1 MPETVYNPQLL
12 IERVDLKE
20 KSEEHSLIG
29 SLPDL
34 TSILDSQ
41 LDVEYHNGRLYFA
54 IKRNPL
60 SSFFNELPKRLFDI
74 IFSGLVIVFV
84 LSWLTPLLAI
94 LIKLDSKGPV
104 FYKQKRSGKNNK
116 VFFCFKF
123 RTMTYVKNAEFK
135 PATKDDCRVTRVGKF
150 LRKTS
155 LDEFPQFFNV
165 FIGDMSTVGPRP
177 HPLKLNDDF
186 QHRVDKYML
195 RHVVKPGVTG
205 LAQAK
210 GYRGEVSDTLTM
222 KQRIKVDIF
231 YIENWSFLLDLKIVF
246 LTALNIFQGDKNAY

>member
-60 SSFFNELPKRLFDI
+60 SSILNELPKRIFDVF
-74 IFSGLVIVFV
+74 FSGLVVLFV
-84 LSWLTPLLAI
+84 LSWLTPILAI
-94 LIKLDSKGPV
+94 LIKLDSRGPV

-116 VFFCFKF
+116 VFFCLKF
-123 RTMTYVKNAEFK
+123 RTMTYIKNAEFR

-231 YIENWSFLLDLKIVF
+231 YIENWSFMLDLKIV
-246 LTALNIFQGDKNAY
+246 LMTALNILQGDKNAY

>member
-1 MPETVYNPQLL
+1 MPETLYNPQLL

-20 KSEEHSLIG
+20 KGDEHSLIG

-34 TSILDSQ
+34 TTILHSK
-41 LDVEYHNGRLYFA
+41 LEVEYFEGKLYYS

-60 SSFFNELPKRLFDI
+60 ANFSSIALKRLFDI
-74 IFSGLVIVFV
+74 VFSSLVIVFI
-84 LSWLTPLLAI
+84 LSWLTPLIAL

-116 VFFCFKF
+116 VFYCLKF
-123 RTMTYVKNAEFK
+123 RTMTYVKNAEFR
-135 PATKDDCRVTRVGKF
+135 PATKNDCRVTKVGKF

-155 LDEFPQFFNV
+155 LDEFAQFFNV
-165 FIGDMSTVGPRP
+165 FIGDMSAVGPRP

-195 RHVVKPGVTG
+195 RHVVKPGLTG

-222 KQRIKVDIF
+222 RQRIKVDIF
-231 YIENWSFLLDLKIVF
+231 YIENWSFLLDIKIVF
-246 LTALNIFQGDKNAY
+246 LTAYNIFLGDKNAY